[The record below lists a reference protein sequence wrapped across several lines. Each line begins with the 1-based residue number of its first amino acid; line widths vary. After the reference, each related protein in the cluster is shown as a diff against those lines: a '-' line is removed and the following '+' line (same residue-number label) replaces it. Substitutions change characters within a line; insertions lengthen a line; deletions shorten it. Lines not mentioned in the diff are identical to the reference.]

1 MVACQTVAGSKFP
14 VFSLLSPGLGPDGS
28 CQGQTDA
35 SKERVEF
42 IGHMVPRHASQR
54 DVTSVTLSPAH
65 ALRDTVWNVFD
76 GLNLNGILS
85 W

>member
-1 MVACQTVAGSKFP
+1 MVSCQTVSGPKCP
-14 VFSLLSPGLGPDGS
+14 VFSILSPGLGPEGS
-28 CQGQTDA
+28 CQRQTDA

-42 IGHMVPRHASQR
+42 IGHKVPRHASQR
-54 DVTSVTLSPAH
+54 NVTSVTLSPAH
-65 ALRDTVWNVFD
+65 ALRDTGWNVFD